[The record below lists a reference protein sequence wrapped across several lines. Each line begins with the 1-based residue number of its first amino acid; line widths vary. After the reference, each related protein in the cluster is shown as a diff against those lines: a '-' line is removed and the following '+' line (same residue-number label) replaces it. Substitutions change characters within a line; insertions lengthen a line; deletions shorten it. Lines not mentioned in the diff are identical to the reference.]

1 MTPVPAGPAAM
12 AERLHHP
19 PDASGPGVGAL
30 CGGGLAVRCRPGAP
44 SPQRPPPVGPDPLGS
59 KRPKRETWEA
69 WWQYGQKDEKPDEQA
84 ERRLGPARVEEIR
97 QLLVSQGC
105 IR

>member
-1 MTPVPAGPAAM
+1 M
-12 AERLHHP
+12 
-19 PDASGPGVGAL
+19 
-30 CGGGLAVRCRPGAP
+30 
-44 SPQRPPPVGPDPLGS
+44 GS